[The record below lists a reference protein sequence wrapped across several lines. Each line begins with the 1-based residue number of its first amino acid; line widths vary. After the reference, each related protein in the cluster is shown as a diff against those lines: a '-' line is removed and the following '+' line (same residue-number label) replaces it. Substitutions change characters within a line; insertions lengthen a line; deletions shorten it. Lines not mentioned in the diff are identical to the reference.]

1 MLEINGE
8 KMTQPKDILN
18 TLGDYFNNIGS
29 RLASTMSSKLNSP
42 IIPGKEQHAERMFIF
57 F

>member
-8 KMTQPKDILN
+8 KITQPKDISN